1 MTLFKKNTILILPDL
16 YRLKCSLF
24 VYDWMHKRLPKSF
37 ENFLNVSDTKTR
49 HNSKLYRTRPRTK
62 YTSHLP
68 KHQYPSI
75 GNSLPE
81 NITNIK
87 SKTSFKI
94 QLKSYFKKDYN
105 TPTGCTNP
113 ICPDCVN

>member
-1 MTLFKKNTILILPDL
+1 MTLFKKNTILILSDL

-24 VYDWMHKRLPKSF
+24 VYDWMHKRLSKSF
-37 ENFLNVSDTKTR
+37 ENFLTVSDTKTR
-49 HNSKLYRTRPRTK
+49 RNSKLYRTRPRTK

-75 GNSLPE
+75 C

-87 SKTSFKI
+87 SKASFKN
-94 QLKSYFKKDYN
+94 QLESYFMKDHN
-105 TPTGCTNP
+105 PPTCCTNS
-113 ICPDCVN
+113 ICPDCVK